1 MQFFLELE
9 ELLKKRKLE
18 LPENSYTSKLFQK
31 GLDKILK
38 KVGEESGEVIIAAK
52 NTDKQELIHEIADL
66 IFHLQVLLVEKNF
79 SISDIEKELQ
89 IRHNK
94 KS

>member
-9 ELLKKRKLE
+9 ELLKKRKSE

-31 GLDKILK
+31 GMDKILK

-52 NTDKQELIHEIADL
+52 NESKEELIHEIADL
-66 IFHLQVLLVEKNF
+66 IFHLQVLIVEKEC
-79 SISDIEKELQ
+79 SLLDIEKELKN
-89 IRHNK
+89 RHLK
-94 KS
+94 ES